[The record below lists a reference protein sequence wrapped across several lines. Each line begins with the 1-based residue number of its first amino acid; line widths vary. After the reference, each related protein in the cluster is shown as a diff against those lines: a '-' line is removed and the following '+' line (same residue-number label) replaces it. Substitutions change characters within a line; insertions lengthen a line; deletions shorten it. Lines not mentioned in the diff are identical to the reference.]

1 MTIDD
6 IELLIQ
12 RLQGSS
18 IRSLTV
24 EDEHYSLSLEFG
36 TATPPLSVAEPV
48 LAAPANTLQEGTVIE
63 SPEMGVFYHQHPF
76 TGATTDL
83 CGQQVT
89 PDMIIG
95 YVVVETTIVP
105 VYPSTS
111 GTLKSY
117 SVSNAHVVGYGDIV
131 AILI

>member
-1 MTIDD
+1 MTIDE

-24 EDEHYSLSLEFG
+24 EDERYSLSLEFG
-36 TATPPLSVAEPV
+36 SATTTVSVAEPA

-76 TGATTDL
+76 TGVTTDL

-95 YVVVETTIVP
+95 YVVVETTIVA

-117 SVSNAHVVGYGDIV
+117 SVSNAHVVGYADIV

>member
-24 EDEHYSLSLEFG
+24 EDDHYSLSLEFG
-36 TATPPLSVAEPV
+36 SATTTVSVAEPP
-48 LAAPANTLQEGTVIE
+48 LAAPAKTLEQGTVIE

-76 TGATTDL
+76 TGATADL

-95 YVVVETTIVP
+95 YVVVETTTVP

-117 SVSNAHVVGYGDIV
+117 SVSNAHVVGYADIV

>member
-24 EDEHYSLSLEFG
+24 EDERYSLSLEFG
-36 TATPPLSVAEPV
+36 SATTTVSVAEPA
-48 LAAPANTLQEGTVIE
+48 LAAPAKTLQEGTVIE

-76 TGATTDL
+76 AGAKTDL

>member
-1 MTIDD
+1 MTIDE

-36 TATPPLSVAEPV
+36 TVDTTVNVADHV
-48 LAAPANTLQEGTVIE
+48 LATPANTLEQGTVIE

-76 TGATTDL
+76 TESTTDL
-83 CGQQVT
+83 CGQQLT
-89 PDMIIG
+89 PDIIIG
-95 YVVVETTIVP
+95 YVIVETTVIP
-105 VYPSTS
+105 IYPTTS
-111 GTLKSY
+111 GTLKGY
-117 SVSNAHVVGYGDIV
+117 SIDNAQVVGYGDVV
-131 AILI
+131 ATLI

>member
-1 MTIDD
+1 MTIDE

-18 IRSLTV
+18 IHSFTI

-36 TATPPLSVAEPV
+36 SATTTVSVAEPA
-48 LAAPANTLQEGTVIE
+48 LTAPANTLQEGAVIE
-63 SPEMGVFYHQHPF
+63 SPDMGVFYHQHPF
-76 TGATTDL
+76 TGVTTDL

-117 SVSNAHVVGYGDIV
+117 SVSNAHVVGYADIV